1 MPEPRPLRPG
11 DPERIGPHLLVGFLG
26 EGGQG
31 VVYLARTPSGERV
44 ALKVLHARLSDDAH
58 AKRRFQREADAARRV
73 APFCTARVLQADA
86 TGDRPYIL
94 SEYVDGESLQQVV
107 SREGPREEY
116 ALFRLAVAT
125 ATALSAIHRAGIVHR
140 DLKPSNV
147 LLGPDGPRVIDFGIA
162 KALDSAY
169 SLTTDL
175 VGTPAYMAPEQ
186 FHEQEVGPAGDV
198 FAWAGT
204 MVFAATGRPPFGLGN
219 LAVVMRRI
227 LVAEPDLS
235 GVPESLRP
243 LLDAA
248 LTKDPRSRPGSADV
262 LDMLLNA
269 SGGPAPASGTFPPP
283 APGSSAPEPSAGG
296 PAPATAPPPRRA
308 PGSSAA
314 FPAPAPLPGRAPVP
328 ARSPAPPSAPSSSSA
343 PSRKPPYAPSRE
355 SPSVSPRESSPSSS
369 RKPSPAPSRE
379 SSPAT
384 PSTGFS
390 SPSPGRFARFTH
402 LARLA
407 GTAGRPRIL
416 AVLVTLGAAC
426 VLGVATWLVLPS
438 GEPAAVPRVTPKPAP
453 TGFDAASASVV
464 NPSARKGGTMR
475 FGAGFVADSFDP
487 GNTYYPSL
495 WNVARLYGRSLTM
508 YRPVPGAGGR
518 ELVGDLAEGLGVPS
532 DGGRTWTYR
541 LREGLKYENGT
552 PIVAADVKHA
562 VLRAIGKDT
571 LSRGPYHFEQLL
583 NLPSGYR
590 GYFASP
596 KADTDGA
603 IRTPDDRTVVFH
615 LRKPHGAFDHVA
627 QVPQT
632 MPVPEAKDTGA
643 AYEKRVL
650 SSGPY
655 RFESAEPGKR
665 LVLVRNPHW
674 SAAADP
680 NRRALPDR
688 YEITFAM
695 KQDAVDKGLVSGD
708 LDLDLDS
715 GASANL
721 PERIAADPALRARA
735 DAPTIGWL
743 RYVAINPQVLPF
755 DNVACRRAVFAAADR
770 EALRDA
776 YGRGLRAG
784 TIATGLLPPTISGHR
799 PLNLY
804 QTGKGDVAGARG
816 QLAACGRPGGFAAT
830 IVFRAAQPAE
840 RKAAEALRTA
850 LGRVGIRLT
859 LRGMSQADHTAQHG
873 GSPSFLRKEKIGLS
887 IRAWTADW
895 PEGGSYLP
903 YLADSREI
911 LEDGL
916 SFNVSVRLPE
926 ADYLI
931 DQAGAEL
938 DPGRREELWA
948 RVDRT
953 VMEQAVVLPVQW
965 DTRVLLRG
973 KRLTN
978 VHVSHAFSDYDYVG
992 LGLS

>member
-11 DPERIGPHLLVGFLG
+11 DPEWIGPHRLVGFIG

-31 VVYLARTPSGERV
+31 VVYLARTPEGERV

-73 APFCTARVLQADA
+73 APFCTARVLRADV

-107 SREGPREEY
+107 TREGPREEY
-116 ALFRLAVAT
+116 ALVRLAVAT
-125 ATALSAIHRAGIVHR
+125 ATALAAIHRAGIVHR

-162 KALDSAY
+162 RALDAAY

-243 LLDAA
+243 LLEAA
-248 LTKDPRSRPGSADV
+248 LTKDPRSRPGSSDV
-262 LDMLLNA
+262 LDMLLGA
-269 SGGPAPASGTFPPP
+269 AGGPAPAAGPFPPP
-283 APGSSAPEPSAGG
+283 APGSAADDLT
-296 PAPATAPPPRRA
+296 PAPAPPPPRA
-308 PGSSAA
+308 PGSAAA

-328 ARSPAPPSAPSSSSA
+328 ARSSL
-343 PSRKPPYAPSRE
+343 
-355 SPSVSPRESSPSSS
+355 
-369 RKPSPAPSRE
+369 PSPAPSRE
-379 SSPAT
+379 SSPTT

-390 SPSPGRFARFTH
+390 SPSPARLGRLDRF
-402 LARLA
+402 ARLA
-407 GTAGRPRIL
+407 GTAGRRRIL
-416 AVLVTLGAAC
+416 TVVSVLVAAC

-438 GEPAAVPRVTPKPAP
+438 GAPAAVPRSAPKPTTKPAP

-464 NPSARKGGTMR
+464 NPSARRGGTMR

-508 YRPVPGAGGR
+508 YRPAPGAGGR

-541 LREGLKYENGT
+541 LRAGLKYEDGT

-571 LSRGPYHFEQLL
+571 LSRGPYHFEELL

-643 AYEKRVL
+643 AYEKHVL

-655 RFESAEPGKR
+655 EFESAERGKR

-674 SAAADP
+674 SAATDP

-688 YEITFAM
+688 YEITFDM
-695 KQDAVDKGLVSGD
+695 DQDAVDKGLVSGD

-830 IVFRAAQPAE
+830 IIFRAAQPAE
-840 RKAAEALRTA
+840 RKAAEALKTA

-859 LRGMSQADHTAQHG
+859 LRGLSQADHTAQHG
-873 GSPSFLRKEKIGLS
+873 GSPSYLRKEKIGLS
-887 IRAWTADW
+887 VRAWTADW
-895 PEGGSYLP
+895 PEGASYLP

-926 ADYLI
+926 VDYLI

-948 RVDRT
+948 RVDRA

-973 KRLTN
+973 ERLTN
-978 VHVSHAFSDYDYVG
+978 VHVSHAFSDYDYVD

>member
-11 DPERIGPHLLVGFLG
+11 DPELIGPHRLVGFLG

-31 VVYLARTPSGERV
+31 VVYLARTPGGERV

-116 ALFRLAVAT
+116 ALVRLAVAT
-125 ATALSAIHRAGIVHR
+125 ATALAAIHRAGIVHR

-162 KALDSAY
+162 RALDAAY

-204 MVFAATGRPPFGLGN
+204 MVFAATGQPPFGLGN

-227 LVAEPDLS
+227 LIAEPDLS

-243 LLDAA
+243 LLGAA

-262 LDMLLNA
+262 LDMLLSA
-269 SGGPAPASGTFPPP
+269 AGRPGPVSGTFPPP
-283 APGSSAPEPSAGG
+283 TSP
-296 PAPATAPPPRRA
+296 PPPRA
-308 PGSSAA
+308 PGTARSSAA
-314 FPAPAPLPGRAPVP
+314 SPAPVPLPGRSSVPSPVP
-328 ARSPAPPSAPSSSSA
+328 SGAP
-343 PSRKPPYAPSRE
+343 
-355 SPSVSPRESSPSSS
+355 
-369 RKPSPAPSRE
+369 
-379 SSPAT
+379 SPAT

-390 SPSPGRFARFTH
+390 SSSPGR

-407 GTAGRPRIL
+407 GTVGRRRIL
-416 AVLVTLGAAC
+416 LAASALATAC
-426 VLGVATWLVLPS
+426 VVGVTTWLVLPP
-438 GEPAAVPRVTPKPAP
+438 GEPGAVSRVTPKPAP
-453 TGFDAASASVV
+453 TGFDAASVSVV
-464 NPSARKGGTMR
+464 NPSARRGGTMR

-508 YRPVPGAGGR
+508 YRPVPGAGSR
-518 ELVGDLAEGLGVPS
+518 ELVGDLAEGPGVPS

-571 LSRGPYHFEQLL
+571 LSRGPYHFEELL

-632 MPVPEAKDTGA
+632 MPVPETKDTGA
-643 AYEKRVL
+643 AYEKHVL

-655 RFESAEPGKR
+655 MFESAERGKR

-674 SAAADP
+674 SPATDP

-688 YEITFAM
+688 YEITFDM
-695 KQDAVDKGLVSGD
+695 DQDAVDKGLVSGD

-715 GASANL
+715 GASTKL

-804 QTGKGDVAGARG
+804 QTGKGDVAAARG

-830 IVFRAAQPAE
+830 IVFRAGQPAE
-840 RKAAEALRTA
+840 RKAAEALKAA

-859 LRGMSQADHTAQHG
+859 LRGLSQAEHTAQHG
-873 GSPSFLRKEKIGLS
+873 GSPSYLRKEKIGLS

-895 PEGGSYLP
+895 PEGASYLP
-903 YLADSREI
+903 YLTDSREI

-926 ADYLI
+926 ADHLI

-938 DPGRREELWA
+938 DTGRREELWA

-978 VHVSHAFSDYDYVG
+978 VHVSHAFSDYDYVD

>member
-11 DPERIGPHLLVGFLG
+11 DPERIGPHRLVGFLG

-44 ALKVLHARLSDDAH
+44 ALKVLHARLSDDTQ

-73 APFCTARVLQADA
+73 APFCTARVLEADA

-107 SREGPREEY
+107 SREGPRDRY
-116 ALFRLAVAT
+116 ALVRLAVAT
-125 ATALSAIHRAGIVHR
+125 ATALAAIHRAGIVHR

-162 KALDSAY
+162 RALDASY

-227 LVAEPDLS
+227 LVAEPDLA
-235 GVPESLRP
+235 GVPDSLRP
-243 LLDAA
+243 LLGAA
-248 LTKDPRSRPGSADV
+248 LTKDPRSRPGSAEV
-262 LDMLLNA
+262 LDMLLDA
-269 SGGPAPASGTFPPP
+269 GGAPAAAPGTFPSPTPPPPPPRTRETARPSAGVSGPASAGVPAPPP
-283 APGSSAPEPSAGG
+283 APVPEP
-296 PAPATAPPPRRA
+296 
-308 PGSSAA
+308 
-314 FPAPAPLPGRAPVP
+314 
-328 ARSPAPPSAPSSSSA
+328 
-343 PSRKPPYAPSRE
+343 
-355 SPSVSPRESSPSSS
+355 
-369 RKPSPAPSRE
+369 PAPSRTPSRA

-390 SPSPGRFARFTH
+390 SPFPGRFAR
-402 LARLA
+402 LA
-407 GTAGRPRIL
+407 GTEGRRRVV
-416 AVLVTLGAAC
+416 AAASALVVAC

-495 WNVARLYGRSLTM
+495 WNLARLYGRSLTM
-508 YRPVPGAGGR
+508 YRPAPGTGSR
-518 ELVGDLAEGLGVPS
+518 ELVGDLAEGPGVPG

-541 LREGLKYENGT
+541 LRAGLKYEDGT

-643 AYEKRVL
+643 AYEKHVL

-655 RFESAEPGKR
+655 RFESAERGKR

-674 SAAADP
+674 SPATDP

-695 KQDAVDKGLVSGD
+695 DQKAVDKDLVSGR

-715 GASANL
+715 GASASL
-721 PERIAADPALRARA
+721 PERIAAWPA
-735 DAPTIGWL
+735 GM
-743 RYVAINPQVLPF
+743 
-755 DNVACRRAVFAAADR
+755 
-770 EALRDA
+770 
-776 YGRGLRAG
+776 
-784 TIATGLLPPTISGHR
+784 
-799 PLNLY
+799 
-804 QTGKGDVAGARG
+804 GAR
-816 QLAACGRPGGFAAT
+816 R
-830 IVFRAAQPAE
+830 R
-840 RKAAEALRTA
+840 
-850 LGRVGIRLT
+850 
-859 LRGMSQADHTAQHG
+859 S
-873 GSPSFLRKEKIGLS
+873 
-887 IRAWTADW
+887 
-895 PEGGSYLP
+895 
-903 YLADSREI
+903 
-911 LEDGL
+911 
-916 SFNVSVRLPE
+916 VSG
-926 ADYLI
+926 
-931 DQAGAEL
+931 AG
-938 DPGRREELWA
+938 
-948 RVDRT
+948 
-953 VMEQAVVLPVQW
+953 
-965 DTRVLLRG
+965 
-973 KRLTN
+973 
-978 VHVSHAFSDYDYVG
+978 
-992 LGLS
+992 

>member
-11 DPERIGPHLLVGFLG
+11 DPEWIGPHRLVGFIG

-31 VVYLARTPSGERV
+31 VVYLARTPEGERV

-73 APFCTARVLQADA
+73 APFCTARVLRADV

-107 SREGPREEY
+107 TREGPREEY
-116 ALFRLAVAT
+116 ALVRLAVAT
-125 ATALSAIHRAGIVHR
+125 ATALAAIHRAGIVHR

-162 KALDSAY
+162 RALDAAY

-243 LLDAA
+243 LLEAA
-248 LTKDPRSRPGSADV
+248 LTKDPRSRPGSSDV
-262 LDMLLNA
+262 LDMLLGA
-269 SGGPAPASGTFPPP
+269 AGGPAPAAGPFPPP
-283 APGSSAPEPSAGG
+283 APGSAADDLT
-296 PAPATAPPPRRA
+296 PAPAPPPPRA
-308 PGSSAA
+308 PGSAAA

-328 ARSPAPPSAPSSSSA
+328 ARSSL
-343 PSRKPPYAPSRE
+343 
-355 SPSVSPRESSPSSS
+355 
-369 RKPSPAPSRE
+369 PSPAPSRE
-379 SSPAT
+379 SSPTT

-390 SPSPGRFARFTH
+390 SPSPARLGRLDRF
-402 LARLA
+402 ARLA
-407 GTAGRPRIL
+407 GTAGRRRIL
-416 AVLVTLGAAC
+416 TVVSVLVAAC

-438 GEPAAVPRVTPKPAP
+438 GEPAAVPRSAPKPTTKPAP

-464 NPSARKGGTMR
+464 NPSARRGGTMR

-508 YRPVPGAGGR
+508 YRPAPGAGGR

-541 LREGLKYENGT
+541 LRAGLKYEDGT

-571 LSRGPYHFEQLL
+571 LSRGPYHFEELL

-643 AYEKRVL
+643 AYEKHVL

-655 RFESAEPGKR
+655 EFESAERGKR

-674 SAAADP
+674 SAATDP

-688 YEITFAM
+688 YEITFDM
-695 KQDAVDKGLVSGD
+695 DQDAVDKGLVSGD

-830 IVFRAAQPAE
+830 IIFRAAQPAE
-840 RKAAEALRTA
+840 RKAAEALKTA

-859 LRGMSQADHTAQHG
+859 LRGLSQADHTAQHG
-873 GSPSFLRKEKIGLS
+873 GSPSYLRKEKIGLS
-887 IRAWTADW
+887 VRAWTADW
-895 PEGGSYLP
+895 PEGASYLP

-926 ADYLI
+926 VDYLI

-948 RVDRT
+948 RVDRA

-973 KRLTN
+973 ERLTN
-978 VHVSHAFSDYDYVG
+978 VHVSHAFSDYDYVD

>member
-1 MPEPRPLRPG
+1 M
-11 DPERIGPHLLVGFLG
+11 
-26 EGGQG
+26 
-31 VVYLARTPSGERV
+31 
-44 ALKVLHARLSDDAH
+44 
-58 AKRRFQREADAARRV
+58 
-73 APFCTARVLQADA
+73 
-86 TGDRPYIL
+86 
-94 SEYVDGESLQQVV
+94 
-107 SREGPREEY
+107 
-116 ALFRLAVAT
+116 
-125 ATALSAIHRAGIVHR
+125 
-140 DLKPSNV
+140 
-147 LLGPDGPRVIDFGIA
+147 
-162 KALDSAY
+162 
-169 SLTTDL
+169 
-175 VGTPAYMAPEQ
+175 
-186 FHEQEVGPAGDV
+186 
-198 FAWAGT
+198 
-204 MVFAATGRPPFGLGN
+204 GR
-219 LAVVMRRI
+219 RRI
-227 LVAEPDLS
+227 LL
-235 GVPESLRP
+235 
-243 LLDAA
+243 AA
-248 LTKDPRSRPGSADV
+248 SA
-262 LDMLLNA
+262 L
-269 SGGPAPASGTFPPP
+269 
-283 APGSSAPEPSAGG
+283 
-296 PAPATAPPPRRA
+296 ATACA
-308 PGSSAA
+308 
-314 FPAPAPLPGRAPVP
+314 
-328 ARSPAPPSAPSSSSA
+328 
-343 PSRKPPYAPSRE
+343 
-355 SPSVSPRESSPSSS
+355 
-369 RKPSPAPSRE
+369 
-379 SSPAT
+379 
-384 PSTGFS
+384 
-390 SPSPGRFARFTH
+390 
-402 LARLA
+402 
-407 GTAGRPRIL
+407 
-416 AVLVTLGAAC
+416 
-426 VLGVATWLVLPS
+426 LGVATWLVLPS
-438 GEPAAVPRVTPKPAP
+438 GEPGAVSRVTPKPAP

-464 NPSARKGGTMR
+464 SPSARRGGTMR

-508 YRPVPGAGGR
+508 YRPVPGAGSR
-518 ELVGDLAEGLGVPS
+518 ELVGDLAEGPGVPS

-562 VLRAIGKDT
+562 VLRAIGKNT
-571 LSRGPYHFEQLL
+571 LSRGPYHFEELL

-643 AYEKRVL
+643 AYEKHVL

-655 RFESAEPGKR
+655 MFESAERGKR

-674 SAAADP
+674 SPATDP

-688 YEITFAM
+688 YEITFDM
-695 KQDAVDKGLVSGD
+695 DQDAVDKGLVSGD

-804 QTGKGDVAGARG
+804 QTGKGDVAAARG

-830 IVFRAAQPAE
+830 IVFRAGQPAE
-840 RKAAEALRTA
+840 RKAAEALKAT

-859 LRGMSQADHTAQHG
+859 LRGMSQAEHTAQHG
-873 GSPSFLRKEKIGLS
+873 GSPSYLRKEKIGLS

-895 PEGGSYLP
+895 PEGASYLP

-926 ADYLI
+926 ADHLI

-978 VHVSHAFSDYDYVG
+978 VHVSHAFSDYDYVD

>member
-11 DPERIGPHLLVGFLG
+11 DPERIGPHRLVGFLG

-31 VVYLARTPSGERV
+31 VVYLARTPGGERV
-44 ALKVLHARLSDDAH
+44 ALKVLHARLSDDAQ

-73 APFCTARVLQADA
+73 APFCTARVLEADA

-107 SREGPREEY
+107 SREGPRERY
-116 ALFRLAVAT
+116 ALVRLAVAT
-125 ATALSAIHRAGIVHR
+125 ATALAAIHRAGIVHR

-204 MVFAATGRPPFGLGN
+204 MVFAATGQPPFGLGN

-227 LVAEPDLS
+227 LVTEPDLS

-243 LLDAA
+243 LLGAA

-269 SGGPAPASGTFPPP
+269 DGGPAAVASP
-283 APGSSAPEPSAGG
+283 
-296 PAPATAPPPRRA
+296 PPPRA
-308 PGSSAA
+308 PS
-314 FPAPAPLPGRAPVP
+314 P
-328 ARSPAPPSAPSSSSA
+328 ARPSFPSPAPPPVPS
-343 PSRKPPYAPSRE
+343 PPR
-355 SPSVSPRESSPSSS
+355 SVSPFRERSSV
-369 RKPSPAPSRE
+369 PSPAPSHT
-379 SSPAT
+379 T
-384 PSTGFS
+384 PSTMPPAGLS
-390 SPSPGRFARFTH
+390 PPSPGR
-402 LARLA
+402 LSRLA
-407 GTAGRPRIL
+407 GTVRSRRVL
-416 AVLVTLGAAC
+416 AVASALATAC
-426 VLGVATWLVLPS
+426 ALGVATWLVLPS
-438 GEPAAVPRVTPKPAP
+438 GEPGVVSRATPKPAP

-464 NPSARKGGTMR
+464 NPSARRGGTMR

-487 GNTYYPSL
+487 ANTYYPSM

-508 YRPVPGAGGR
+508 YRPVPGAAGR
-518 ELVGDLAEGLGVPS
+518 EPVGDLAEGPGVPS

-541 LREGLKYENGT
+541 LRAGLKYEDGT

-571 LSRGPYHFEQLL
+571 LTRGPYHFEELL

-596 KADTDGA
+596 KADTDAA

-615 LRKPHGAFDHVA
+615 LRRPHGAFDHVA

-643 AYEKRVL
+643 AYEKHVL

-655 RFESAEPGKR
+655 MFESAERGKR

-674 SAAADP
+674 SPATDP

-688 YEITFAM
+688 YQITFDM
-695 KQDAVDKGLVSGD
+695 EQDAVDKGLLSGD

-715 GASANL
+715 GASENL

-799 PLNLY
+799 SLNLY
-804 QTGKGDVAGARG
+804 QTGKGDVAAARG

-830 IVFRAAQPAE
+830 IVFRAEQSRE

-850 LGRVGIRLT
+850 LGRAGIRLT
-859 LRGMSQADHTAQHG
+859 LKGLSQAGNAAHRG
-873 GSPSFLRKEKIGLS
+873 GSPAYLRKEKIGLS

-895 PEGGSYLP
+895 PEGASYLP
-903 YLADSREI
+903 YLTDSRKI

-916 SFNVSVRLPE
+916 SSNVNVRLPE
-926 ADYLI
+926 ADHLI

-938 DPGRREELWA
+938 DPARREELWA

-953 VMEQAVVLPVQW
+953 VMEQALVLPVQW

-973 KRLTN
+973 TRLTN

>member
-11 DPERIGPHLLVGFLG
+11 DPELIGPHRLVGFLG

-73 APFCTARVLQADA
+73 APFCTARVLEADA

-94 SEYVDGESLQQVV
+94 SEYVDGESLQQMV
-107 SREGPREEY
+107 SREGPRDRY

-125 ATALSAIHRAGIVHR
+125 ATALAAIHRAGIVHR

-162 KALDSAY
+162 RALDAAY

-186 FHEQEVGPAGDV
+186 FHDQEVGPAGDV

-204 MVFAATGRPPFGLGN
+204 MVFAATGQPPFGLGN

-243 LLDAA
+243 LLGAA
-248 LTKDPRSRPGSADV
+248 LTKDPRSRPGSAEV
-262 LDMLLNA
+262 LDMLLDA
-269 SGGPAPASGTFPPP
+269 GAPAPAPASGTFPPP
-283 APGSSAPEPSAGG
+283 APPPPETARPSSEGRASSVPPRAPEK
-296 PAPATAPPPRRA
+296 
-308 PGSSAA
+308 
-314 FPAPAPLPGRAPVP
+314 
-328 ARSPAPPSAPSSSSA
+328 APSSSGGPVPA
-343 PSRKPPYAPSRE
+343 PRRTPETA
-355 SPSVSPRESSPSSS
+355 PSSS
-369 RKPSPAPSRE
+369 GGPVPAPRRVPETAGSPAP
-379 SSPAT
+379 SPAT

-390 SPSPGRFARFTH
+390 SPFPAR
-402 LARLA
+402 LARLPALLPARLA
-407 GTAGRPRIL
+407 GTAGGRRIL
-416 AVLVTLGAAC
+416 TVASTLAAAC

-438 GEPAAVPRVTPKPAP
+438 GEPDAVSRVTPKPAP
-453 TGFDAASASVV
+453 TGLDAASASVV
-464 NPSARKGGTMR
+464 NPSTRRGGTMR

-487 GNTYYPSL
+487 GNTYYPSM
-495 WNVARLYGRSLTM
+495 WNVARLYGRSLMM
-508 YRPVPGAGGR
+508 YRPAPGAGSR
-518 ELVGDLAEGLGVPS
+518 ELVGDLAEGPGVPGN
-532 DGGRTWTYR
+532 GGRTWTYR
-541 LREGLKYENGT
+541 LRAGLKYENGT

-590 GYFASP
+590 GHFASP

-603 IRTPDDRTVVFH
+603 IQTPDDRTVVFH

-627 QVPQT
+627 QVTQT

-643 AYEKRVL
+643 TYEKHVL

-655 RFESAEPGKR
+655 RFESAERGKR

-674 SAAADP
+674 SPATDP

-688 YEITFAM
+688 YEITFDM
-695 KQDAVDKGLVSGD
+695 DQDAVDKGLVSGD

-715 GASANL
+715 GASASL
-721 PERIAADPALRARA
+721 PERIAADPALKARA
-735 DAPTIGWL
+735 DTPTIGWL

-755 DNVACRRAVFAAADR
+755 DNAACRRAVFAAADR

-784 TIATGLLPPTISGHR
+784 TIATGLLPPTISGYR

-804 QTGKGDVAGARG
+804 QTGKGDVAAARG
-816 QLAACGRPGGFAAT
+816 QLAACGRPGGFSAT

-840 RKAAEALRTA
+840 RKAAEALKTA
-850 LGRVGIRLT
+850 LERVGIRLT
-859 LRGMSQADHTAQHG
+859 LKGLSPAEHTAQRG
-873 GSPSFLRKEKIGLS
+873 GTPSYLRKEKIGLS

-895 PEGGSYLP
+895 PEGASYLP

-911 LEDGL
+911 LEDDL
-916 SFNVSVRLPE
+916 SFNVGVRLPQV
-926 ADYLI
+926 DHLI

-938 DPGRREELWA
+938 DPARREELWS

-953 VMEQAVVLPVQW
+953 VMEQALVLPVQW

-978 VHVSHAFSDYDYVG
+978 VHVSHAFFDYDYID

>member
-11 DPERIGPHLLVGFLG
+11 DPEQIGPHRLVGFLG

-31 VVYLARTPSGERV
+31 VVYLARTPAGERV
-44 ALKVLHARLSDDAH
+44 ALKVLHARLSDDAQ

-73 APFCTARVLQADA
+73 APFCTARVLEADA

-107 SREGPREEY
+107 SRDGPRDRY
-116 ALFRLAVAT
+116 ALVRLAVAT
-125 ATALSAIHRAGIVHR
+125 ATALTAIHRAGIVHR
-140 DLKPSNV
+140 DLKPGNV

-162 KALDSAY
+162 RALDAAY

-204 MVFAATGRPPFGLGN
+204 MVFAATGQPPFGLGN
-219 LAVVMRRI
+219 LPVVMHRI
-227 LVAEPDLS
+227 LVSEPDLS

-243 LLDAA
+243 LLAAA
-248 LTKDPRSRPGSADV
+248 LTKDPRSRPGSDDV
-262 LDMLLNA
+262 LNMLLNA
-269 SGGPAPASGTFPPP
+269 ADDPAPGSGTSPLPSSPRAPVPGLSPVPPP
-283 APGSSAPEPSAGG
+283 AP
-296 PAPATAPPPRRA
+296 PPRA
-308 PGSSAA
+308 PIPNRSSTS
-314 FPAPAPLPGRAPVP
+314 PPSGAPAPGRSSVP
-328 ARSPAPPSAPSSSSA
+328 PSSPAPP
-343 PSRKPPYAPSRE
+343 PPRVPILDRLFA
-355 SPSVSPRESSPSSS
+355 
-369 RKPSPAPSRE
+369 PSPAPS
-379 SSPAT
+379 PKT
-384 PSTGFS
+384 PPTGFS
-390 SPSPGRFARFTH
+390 PSPPGRSF
-402 LARLA
+402 LLA
-407 GTAGRPRIL
+407 GTARRHRIL
-416 AVLVTLGAAC
+416 TVASALATAC
-426 VLGVATWLVLPS
+426 VLGVTTWLVLPS
-438 GEPAAVPRVTPKPAP
+438 GEPDVISRATPKPAP
-453 TGFDAASASVV
+453 TGFDAASVAVV

-487 GNTYYPSL
+487 ANTYYSSM
-495 WNVARLYGRSLTM
+495 WNIARLYGRSLTM
-508 YRPVPGAGGR
+508 YRPVPGAAGR
-518 ELVGDLAEGLGVPS
+518 KPVGDLAEGPGVPS
-532 DGGRTWTYR
+532 NGGRTWTYR
-541 LREGLKYENGT
+541 LRQGLKYEDGT

-571 LSRGPYHFEQLL
+571 LSRGPYHFEELL

-596 KADTDGA
+596 KADTDAA

-643 AYEKRVL
+643 AYEKHVL

-655 RFESAEPGKR
+655 MFESAESGKR

-674 SAAADP
+674 SPATDP

-688 YEITFAM
+688 YEITFDM
-695 KQDAVDKGLVSGD
+695 DQDAVDKGLVSGD

-715 GASANL
+715 GASGDL
-721 PERIAADPALRARA
+721 PARIAADPALRARA

-776 YGRGLRAG
+776 YGDGLRAG

-804 QTGKGDVAGARG
+804 QTGKGDVTGARE

-830 IVFRAAQPAE
+830 IIFRAAQPAE
-840 RKAAEALRTA
+840 RKAAEALKAA

-859 LRGMSQADHTAQHG
+859 LKGLSQADHTAQHG
-873 GSPSFLRKEKIGLS
+873 GSPSYLRKEKIGLS

-926 ADYLI
+926 ADHLI

-938 DPGRREELWA
+938 DAARREELWA
-948 RVDRT
+948 RIDRT

-965 DTRVLLRG
+965 DTRLLLRG
-973 KRLTN
+973 RRLTN
-978 VHVSHAFSDYDYVG
+978 VHVSDAFSDYDYVG

>member
-11 DPERIGPHLLVGFLG
+11 DPERIGPHRLVGFLG

-31 VVYLARTPSGERV
+31 VVYLARTPEGERV
-44 ALKVLHARLSDDAH
+44 ALKVLHARLSDDAQ
-58 AKRRFQREADAARRV
+58 AKRRFRREADAARRV
-73 APFCTARVLQADA
+73 APFCTARVLRADV

-107 SREGPREEY
+107 SREGPRDEY

-162 KALDSAY
+162 RALDAAY

-227 LVAEPDLS
+227 LLAEPDMS

-269 SGGPAPASGTFPPP
+269 AGGPAPAPGTFPPP
-283 APGSSAPEPSAGG
+283 APGSSADGPAPGPSARNPTPTPRSSAGG
-296 PAPATAPPPRRA
+296 TAPASAPPPPRA

-314 FPAPAPLPGRAPVP
+314 FPAPAPAPHH
-328 ARSPAPPSAPSSSSA
+328 AWGTA
-343 PSRKPPYAPSRE
+343 
-355 SPSVSPRESSPSSS
+355 
-369 RKPSPAPSRE
+369 PAPSRV

-390 SPSPGRFARFTH
+390 SPPPGRFAR
-402 LARLA
+402 LPRLPQVARLA
-407 GTAGRPRIL
+407 GAAAGHPRIPAVVSAL
-416 AVLVTLGAAC
+416 AAAC

-438 GEPAAVPRVTPKPAP
+438 GEPAAVPRATPRPAP

-464 NPSARKGGTMR
+464 NPSARRGGTMR

-487 GNTYYPSL
+487 GNTYYPSM

-508 YRPVPGAGGR
+508 YRPAPGAGGR

-596 KADTDGA
+596 KADTNGA

-615 LRKPHGAFDHVA
+615 LKKPHGAFDHVA

-643 AYEKRVL
+643 AYEKHVL

-655 RFESAEPGKR
+655 RFESARRDKR

-674 SAAADP
+674 SAATDP

-688 YEITFAM
+688 YEITFDM
-695 KQDAVDKGLVSGD
+695 DQSAVDKGLVAGD

-770 EALRDA
+770 EGLRDA

-799 PLNLY
+799 PLSLY

-830 IVFRAAQPAE
+830 IVFRAEQARE
-840 RKAAEALRTA
+840 REAAEALKTA

-859 LRGMSQADHTAQHG
+859 LRGLSQDDNATHRG
-873 GSPSFLRKEKIGLS
+873 GSPSYLRKEKIGLA

-895 PEGGSYLP
+895 PEGASYLP
-903 YLADSREI
+903 YLTDSRKI
-911 LEDGL
+911 LEDAL
-916 SFNVSVRLPE
+916 SSNVSVRLPQ
-926 ADYLI
+926 ADHLI
-931 DQAGAEL
+931 DQAEAEL
-938 DPGRREELWA
+938 DTARREELWA

-953 VMEQAVVLPVQW
+953 VMEQALVLPVQW

-973 KRLTN
+973 ARLTN
-978 VHVSHAFSDYDYVG
+978 VHVSHAFSDYDYVD

>member
-11 DPERIGPHLLVGFLG
+11 DPELIGPHRLVGFLG

-31 VVYLARTPSGERV
+31 VVYLARTPEGERV

-107 SREGPREEY
+107 SRDGPRDEY
-116 ALFRLAVAT
+116 ALVRLAVAT
-125 ATALSAIHRAGIVHR
+125 ATALAAIHRAGIVHR

-162 KALDSAY
+162 RALDAAY

-204 MVFAATGRPPFGLGN
+204 MVFAATGQPPFGLGN

-227 LVAEPDLS
+227 LIAEPDLS

-243 LLDAA
+243 LLGAA

-269 SGGPAPASGTFPPP
+269 AGGPAPVSGTFPPP
-283 APGSSAPEPSAGG
+283 ASP
-296 PAPATAPPPRRA
+296 PPPRA
-308 PGSSAA
+308 PETARPSAA
-314 FPAPAPLPGRAPVP
+314 FPAPDPPPPGRAPVP
-328 ARSPAPPSAPSSSSA
+328 ARPSVPSGAPSGA
-343 PSRKPPYAPSRE
+343 P
-355 SPSVSPRESSPSSS
+355 
-369 RKPSPAPSRE
+369 
-379 SSPAT
+379 SPAT

-390 SPSPGRFARFTH
+390 SPSPGPLAP

-407 GTAGRPRIL
+407 GAAGHRRIL
-416 AVLVTLGAAC
+416 LAASALAAAC
-426 VLGVATWLVLPS
+426 VLGVVTWLVLPS
-438 GEPAAVPRVTPKPAP
+438 GEPDAVSRVTPKPAP

-464 NPSARKGGTMR
+464 NPSARRGGTMR

-508 YRPVPGAGGR
+508 YRPAPGAGSR
-518 ELVGDLAEGLGVPS
+518 ELVGDLAEGPGVPS

-571 LSRGPYHFEQLL
+571 LSRGPYHFEELL

-643 AYEKRVL
+643 AYEKHVL

-655 RFESAEPGKR
+655 MFESAERGKR

-674 SAAADP
+674 SPATDP

-688 YEITFAM
+688 YEITFDM
-695 KQDAVDKGLVSGD
+695 DQGAVDKGLVSGD

-715 GASANL
+715 GASASL

-804 QTGKGDVAGARG
+804 QTGKGDVAAARG

-830 IVFRAAQPAE
+830 IVFRAGQPAE
-840 RKAAEALRTA
+840 RKAAEALKAA

-859 LRGMSQADHTAQHG
+859 LRGMSQAEHTAQHG
-873 GSPSFLRKEKIGLS
+873 GSPSYLRKEKIGLS

-895 PEGGSYLP
+895 PEGASYLP

-926 ADYLI
+926 ADHLI

-938 DPGRREELWA
+938 DAGRREELWA

-953 VMEQAVVLPVQW
+953 VMEQALVLPVQW

-978 VHVSHAFSDYDYVG
+978 VHVSHAFSDYDYVD